1 TAEPSLGDVEIG
13 APLLDDRQLSTLFA
27 LESRSE
33 ADRCEGAELERTPS
47 DRGATSA
54 PLSLWRD
61 WRRAQLEGDV
71 DGARRLLCELR
82 ARSPGDIRIYTEL
95 ANLALRWGDWRGAA
109 SAAEAGLE
117 LSPGDATLSQLLGDA
132 SALLGD
138 IERSRRLWTAPT
150 SAAKSVS
157 GAQLADYYESR
168 GKAALERGE
177 FAKARTFY
185 RRAVV
190 LSQGGLP
197 SSVGLSRALSGLGQ
211 ARAALGWARRAAL
224 AAPGNAKFQMAYGD
238 ALYWAGDAASALRTW
253 REAARSS

>member
-1 TAEPSLGDVEIG
+1 M
-13 APLLDDRQLSTLFA
+13 LDDRQLSALFA
-27 LESRSE
+27 LE
-33 ADRCEGAELERTPS
+33 TPS
-47 DRGATSA
+47 ETYRCPAAEPELTSPDRGSTNA
-54 PLSLWRD
+54 PLWRD

-71 DGARRLLCELR
+71 DGARRSLCELL
-82 ARSPGDIRIYTEL
+82 ARSPGDTRIYTEL
-95 ANLALRWGDWRGAA
+95 ATLALRWADWRGAA

-150 SAAKSVS
+150 SAGKPVS
-157 GAQLADYYESR
+157 GAQLADLYESR

-238 ALYWAGDAASALRTW
+238 ALYRAGDAASALQTW
-253 REAARSS
+253 REAARSSPSAALRRRLSRGHP